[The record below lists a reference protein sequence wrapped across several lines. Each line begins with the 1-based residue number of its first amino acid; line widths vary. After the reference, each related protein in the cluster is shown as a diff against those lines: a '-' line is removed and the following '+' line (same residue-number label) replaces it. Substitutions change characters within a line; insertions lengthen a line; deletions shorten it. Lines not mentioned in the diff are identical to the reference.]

1 MQNCWMSC
9 RQVRSCRGSAE
20 VKRFCKLQMLRCRS
34 SSEVKRCRSTEV
46 QRCAEV
52 ERLRDKEVQRGRC
65 RYSSTLGAEGQRR
78 RDAGFRF
85 YKCRGSEPLEELQR
99 CRGAEVQ
106 RCSSGELLEEKKRW
120 RGHAEIMQRC

>member
-1 MQNCWMSC
+1 M
-9 RQVRSCRGSAE
+9 
-20 VKRFCKLQMLRCRS
+20 
-34 SSEVKRCRSTEV
+34 
-46 QRCAEV
+46 
-52 ERLRDKEVQRGRC
+52 
-65 RYSSTLGAEGQRR
+65 QRR
-78 RDAGFRF
+78 FRF

>member
-34 SSEVKRCRSTEV
+34 SSEVKRCRGTEV

-65 RYSSTLGAEGQRR
+65 RYSSTLGAEGQRH
-78 RDAGFRF
+78 RDA
-85 YKCRGSEPLEELQR
+85 EE
-99 CRGAEVQ
+99 V
-106 RCSSGELLEEKKRW
+106 
-120 RGHAEIMQRC
+120 